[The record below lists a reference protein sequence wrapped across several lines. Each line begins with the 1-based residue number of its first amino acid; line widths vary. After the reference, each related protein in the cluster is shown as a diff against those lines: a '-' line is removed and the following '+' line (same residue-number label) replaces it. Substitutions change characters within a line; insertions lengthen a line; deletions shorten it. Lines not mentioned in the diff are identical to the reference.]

1 MTQYEKMGGTYTKQG
16 DHYLPNLI
24 LPAEEET
31 EIRVR
36 GQRHLRYI
44 KQHRKVFYIN
54 LLTSCKLTSHLADL
68 DERAEE
74 MFEDIVKSLAE
85 NEMVTE
91 KLKAT
96 APMEWV
102 QKMNNIRNRA
112 TEIVN
117 AEVVYA

>member
-16 DHYLPNLI
+16 DYYLPNLI
-24 LPAEEET
+24 LPAEEER
-31 EIRVR
+31 EIGVW

-44 KQHRKVFYIN
+44 KQHRKIFYTN
-54 LLTSCKLTSHLADL
+54 LLTSCKLTSHLADI
-68 DERAEE
+68 DQRAEK

-85 NEMVTE
+85 KENVTE
-91 KLKAT
+91 NLKAA